1 MDVSTP
7 LPDQRCAIFWDY
19 ENCSPPANVPGYI
32 VAEQIRN
39 AAHKF
44 GAVTVF
50 KAYLELSTVNITP
63 KMINLRSELQSSGV
77 SLTDCPRLTARKDV
91 VDKMLLV
98 DMLAFALD
106 NPAPAVIMLISG
118 DRDFVYAV
126 SVLRHRRYT
135 VVVVIPP
142 HGAHITLKSQAN
154 VVLDWKY
161 DIFADNEA
169 AAEFK
174 RRQSFG
180 TAGEEAV
187 PKPSF
192 KDILALPS
200 SPPAPPVPLK
210 SELVD
215 TKSELIDSK
224 MEIDMKVEAAT
235 SASASA
241 SAPAVASAPVPGSS
255 KEGMLLQS
263 HRTPPNQIID
273 LPPIPSEFMSGSS
286 PFKSPFSSPKKQ
298 RAAAASAV
306 GTEPVSRVT
315 SPQSLPRMFDNLI
328 EILEQYRLM
337 GNNKPLRSLI
347 GADLLKKNPLLY
359 KRVGVAGFSEY
370 VALAEKANVV
380 KVGAGFIPGREWVAL
395 AETFKGKVFPVYTG
409 P

>member
-1 MDVSTP
+1 M
-7 LPDQRCAIFWDY
+7 
-19 ENCSPPANVPGYI
+19 
-32 VAEQIRN
+32 
-39 AAHKF
+39 
-44 GAVTVF
+44 
-50 KAYLELSTVNITP
+50 
-63 KMINLRSELQSSGV
+63 LQ
-77 SLTDCPRLTARKDV
+77 LTDCPRVTARKDV

-169 AAEFK
+169 AAELK

-180 TAGEEAV
+180 TAGEEMA
-187 PKPSF
+187 KPSF
-192 KDILALPS
+192 RDILALPN

-210 SELVD
+210 SEPMDV
-215 TKSELIDSK
+215 KSELVESK
-224 MEIDMKVEAAT
+224 MDIDLKVEAAT
-235 SASASA
+235 SVSA
-241 SAPAVASAPVPGSS
+241 SAPASTSAGSS
-255 KEGMLLQS
+255 KEGILLRS
-263 HRTPPNQIID
+263 PRTPSNHLID
-273 LPPIPSEFMSGSS
+273 LPPIPSEFMNGSS
-286 PFKSPFSSPKKQ
+286 PVKSPFTSPKKQ
-298 RAAAASAV
+298 RAAAVAAAA
-306 GTEPVSRVT
+306 TEPVSRVT

-347 GADLLKKNPLLY
+347 GADLQEKNPLLY
-359 KRVGVAGFSEY
+359 KRVGVA
-370 VALAEKANVV
+370 
-380 KVGAGFIPGREWVAL
+380 
-395 AETFKGKVFPVYTG
+395 
-409 P
+409 

>member
-1 MDVSTP
+1 METQTP
-7 LPDQRCAIFWDY
+7 PEQRCAIFWDY

-77 SLTDCPRLTARKDV
+77 SLTDCPRVTARKDV

-169 AAEFK
+169 TAEGK
-174 RRQSFG
+174 WRQSFNV
-180 TAGEEAV
+180 AGEEPV
-187 PKPSF
+187 TKPSL
-192 KDILALPS
+192 KDVVAAPS
-200 SPPAPPVPLK
+200 SPSTHSMPLNTDQIDLDSPQLK
-210 SELVD
+210 ATAEL
-215 TKSELIDSK
+215 L
-224 MEIDMKVEAAT
+224 
-235 SASASA
+235 ASAST
-241 SAPAVASAPVPGSS
+241 SAPVAGSS
-255 KEGMLLQS
+255 KEGVLLRS
-263 HRTPPNQIID
+263 PRTPSNYLID
-273 LPPIPSEFMSGSS
+273 LPPFPGEFMGSS
-286 PFKSPFSSPKKQ
+286 SVKTPIVSPKKQ
-298 RAAAASAV
+298 RSATVSASTAAMDP
-306 GTEPVSRVT
+306 EPRVT
-315 SPQSLPRMFDNLI
+315 SPQNLPRMFDNLI
-328 EILEQYRLM
+328 EILEQHRLM
-337 GNNKPLRSLI
+337 GNNKPLRSVI
-347 GADLLKKNPLLY
+347 GTDLNRKNPLIY
-359 KRVGVAGFSEY
+359 KRVGVTGFSEY

-380 KVGAGFIPGREWVAL
+380 KVGAGKIPGREWIAL
-395 AETFKGKVFPVYTG
+395 AETYTGKVFPVYTG